1 MENGEKC
8 FLGLA
13 HILRNHAPG
22 LPLALDGASVV
33 APTTSEQADLGAWAE
48 NPLDLPTRKSPQNGG
63 CVEKCIFAPARTFA
77 AEQKVTYRIR
87 GPAGLEAAIL
97 NF

>member
-1 MENGEKC
+1 M
-8 FLGLA
+8 
-13 HILRNHAPG
+13 RNHVPG
-22 LPLALDGASVV
+22 LPLASDGASAL
-33 APTTSEQADLGAWAE
+33 APTSSDQADLGAWTE
-48 NPLDLPTRKSPQNGG
+48 NPLNLPTRKSPQSGAYA
-63 CVEKCIFAPARTFA
+63 EKWIFAPARTFA